1 MKKAKRV
8 PFNHMFNWDEWCP
21 EYYCSKCE
29 MQIATNKTDAEK
41 LDRCPHCKAKFEEE
55 QDDSCGID

>member
-8 PFNHMFNWDEWCP
+8 PFNNVYTWDEWCP
-21 EYYCSKCE
+21 EYYCSNCK

-41 LDRCPHCKAKFEEE
+41 LDRCPHCEAKFEEV
-55 QDDSCGID
+55 QDADCD